1 MLGTRSRG
9 SCYAVAESL
18 AQLPSAVQGKSELV
32 RDEPGCVA
40 MVISKQSVEGI
51 ARFPPAA
58 YVKCERREISYRK
71 NC

>member
-1 MLGTRSRG
+1 MLGIGGRG

-40 MVISKQSVEGI
+40 TVISKQSVEGI

-58 YVKCERREISYRK
+58 YVICERREISYMK